1 MKEKTSQFWFMA
13 TVVLA
18 AMYLISNPA
27 MTSKAGSQLSE
38 FWQAVISRVK
48 APEPLAN
55 TEQTGQH
62 SLARQKQMARA
73 ILEQPEHKISDAKE
87 ETAPQQDEKVGENGE
102 GHERVDQKNQP
113 HGSEVPEV
121 KMQDVLISQ
130 KGSPQPEVS
139 GKVSMNEKYIPLE
152 ALKEIYAKHLEALKI
167 LNSNPG
173 SEKNEK

>member
-1 MKEKTSQFWFMA
+1 MKDKTSQFWFMA

-38 FWQAVISRVK
+38 FWQAVISWVK

-55 TEQTGQH
+55 TEQH
-62 SLARQKQMARA
+62 SLATQKQMARA

-87 ETAPQQDEKVGENGE
+87 ETAQQQDEKVGENGE
-102 GHERVDQKNQP
+102 GHERVDQKTQP

-139 GKVSMNEKYIPLE
+139 GKVSINERYIPLE

-167 LNSNPG
+167 LNSKPG

>member
-1 MKEKTSQFWFMA
+1 MKDKTSQFWFMA

-55 TEQTGQH
+55 TEQAGQH
-62 SLARQKQMARA
+62 SLATPRQVARA

-87 ETAPQQDEKVGENGE
+87 ETALQQDEKVRENGE
-102 GHERVDQKNQP
+102 DHERVVQKTQP
-113 HGSEVPEV
+113 HGSVVPEV

-139 GKVSMNEKYIPLE
+139 GKVSMTEKYIPLE
-152 ALKEIYAKHLEALKI
+152 ALKEIYARHLEALKI
-167 LNSNPG
+167 LNSNSG

>member
-1 MKEKTSQFWFMA
+1 MKDKTSQFWFMA

-27 MTSKAGSQLSE
+27 MTSKVGSQLSE

-55 TEQTGQH
+55 TEQH
-62 SLARQKQMARA
+62 SLATSKQLARA

-87 ETAPQQDEKVGENGE
+87 ETSLQQDEKVGEHGE
-102 GHERVDQKNQP
+102 DHERVVQETQP
-113 HGSEVPEV
+113 HGSVVPEV

-139 GKVSMNEKYIPLE
+139 GKVSIDERYIPLE
-152 ALKEIYAKHLEALKI
+152 PLKEIYARHLEALKI
-167 LNSNPG
+167 LNSKPG

>member
-1 MKEKTSQFWFMA
+1 MKDKTSQFWFMA

-27 MTSKAGSQLSE
+27 MTSKVGSQLSE

-55 TEQTGQH
+55 TEQAGQH
-62 SLARQKQMARA
+62 SLATPRQVARA

-87 ETAPQQDEKVGENGE
+87 ETALQQDEKVGEHGE
-102 GHERVDQKNQP
+102 DHERVVQKTQP
-113 HGSEVPEV
+113 HGPEVPEV

-139 GKVSMNEKYIPLE
+139 GKVSIDERHIPLE
-152 ALKEIYAKHLEALKI
+152 ALKEIYARHLEALKI
-167 LNSNPG
+167 LNSNSG

>member
-1 MKEKTSQFWFMA
+1 MRDKTSQFWFMA
-13 TVVLA
+13 TIVLA

-27 MTSKAGSQLSE
+27 MTSKVGSQLSE

-55 TEQTGQH
+55 TGQH
-62 SLARQKQMARA
+62 SLATQKQMARA
-73 ILEQPEHKISDAKE
+73 ILEQPEHKVSDAQE
-87 ETAPQQDEKVGENGE
+87 EAALQQDEKVGENGE
-102 GHERVDQKNQP
+102 GHERADQKTQP
-113 HGSEVPEV
+113 HGAELPEV
-121 KMQDVLISQ
+121 KMQDVLISR

-167 LNSNPG
+167 LNSKPG
-173 SEKNEK
+173 SEKK

>member
-1 MKEKTSQFWFMA
+1 MKDKTSQFWFMA

-27 MTSKAGSQLSE
+27 MTSKVGSQLSE

-102 GHERVDQKNQP
+102 GHERVVQETQP

-121 KMQDVLISQ
+121 KMQDVLISR
-130 KGSPQPEVS
+130 KGSLQPEVS
-139 GKVSMNEKYIPLE
+139 GKVSIDERYIPLE
-152 ALKEIYAKHLEALKI
+152 ALKEIYARHLEALKI
-167 LNSNPG
+167 LNSKPG

>member
-1 MKEKTSQFWFMA
+1 
-13 TVVLA
+13 
-18 AMYLISNPA
+18 
-27 MTSKAGSQLSE
+27 
-38 FWQAVISRVK
+38 
-48 APEPLAN
+48 
-55 TEQTGQH
+55 
-62 SLARQKQMARA
+62 
-73 ILEQPEHKISDAKE
+73 LEQPEHKISDAKE

-102 GHERVDQKNQP
+102 GHERVDQKTQP

-167 LNSNPG
+167 LNSKPG
-173 SEKNEK
+173 SEKK

>member
-1 MKEKTSQFWFMA
+1 MKDKTSQFWFMA

-27 MTSKAGSQLSE
+27 MTSKVGSQLSE
-38 FWQAVISRVK
+38 FWQAVISWVK

-55 TEQTGQH
+55 TEQH
-62 SLARQKQMARA
+62 SSATAKQVARA

-87 ETAPQQDEKVGENGE
+87 ETALQQDEKVGENGE
-102 GHERVDQKNQP
+102 GHERVVQKTQP
-113 HGSEVPEV
+113 HGSVVPEV

-130 KGSPQPEVS
+130 KESPQPEVS
-139 GKVSMNEKYIPLE
+139 GKVSINEKYIPLE
-152 ALKEIYAKHLEALKI
+152 ALKEIYARHLEALKI
-167 LNSNPG
+167 LNSKPG

>member
-1 MKEKTSQFWFMA
+1 MKDKTSQFWFMA

-27 MTSKAGSQLSE
+27 MTGEVGSQLSA

-55 TEQTGQH
+55 TEQH
-62 SLARQKQMARA
+62 SLATSRQVARA

-87 ETAPQQDEKVGENGE
+87 ETALQQDEKVGEYSE
-102 GHERVDQKNQP
+102 DHERVVQKTQP
-113 HGSEVPEV
+113 HGSVVPEV

-130 KGSPQPEVS
+130 KGSPQAEVS
-139 GKVSMNEKYIPLE
+139 GKVSINEKYIPLE
-152 ALKEIYAKHLEALKI
+152 ALKEIYARHLEALKI
-167 LNSNPG
+167 LNSKPG

>member
-1 MKEKTSQFWFMA
+1 MKDKTSQFWFMA

-27 MTSKAGSQLSE
+27 MTSKVGSQLSE

-55 TEQTGQH
+55 TEQH
-62 SLARQKQMARA
+62 SLATQKQMARA

-102 GHERVDQKNQP
+102 GHERVDQKTQP

-167 LNSNPG
+167 LNSKPG
-173 SEKNEK
+173 SEKK